1 MPEGAIFMG
10 ASAGGI
16 EAVEEVISQ
25 IPASLPAP
33 VFVVSTY
40 LNLQETEDHTRA
52 QTFFA
57 KAREFEKR
65 SKTFHGAVLNHDS
78 LSADNLGQESTT

>member
-25 IPASLPAP
+25 FPASLPAP
-33 VFVVSTY
+33 VFVVVHIP
-40 LNLQETEDHTRA
+40 Q
-52 QTFFA
+52 FA
-57 KAREFEKR
+57 GNRR
-65 SKTFHGAVLNHDS
+65 PHQGTNILR
-78 LSADNLGQESTT
+78 